1 MIRFRWWLIRAQS
14 IDFLGT
20 LLGVSV
26 SEWVCVQVHPRESDC
41 EFSSITLSI
50 VQNIWRISLPDGTTE
65 PGEDKFFSALLVWI
79 KDLSWDL
86 RMTGSP
92 SPALVNYVMCTT
104 AARRN
109 TRLLSV
115 STKTAEDFI
124 WGIREWK
131 VGERDGEMG
140 REGGRCVCERC
151 VLGMSKLWRDQTISG
166 MLSAACIRSEAP
178 SHQARHTCNKK
189 SG

>member
-1 MIRFRWWLIRAQS
+1 M
-14 IDFLGT
+14 
-20 LLGVSV
+20 

-50 VQNIWRISLPDGTTE
+50 VRNIWRISLPDGTTE

-86 RMTGSP
+86 RVTGSR

-104 AARRN
+104 AARWN
-109 TRLLSV
+109 TRLSPV

-140 REGGRCVCERC
+140 REGGRCVCVC
-151 VLGMSKLWRDQTISG
+151 VCVCESVCAWYVKAVKRSNNILGCYQLPVF
-166 MLSAACIRSEAP
+166 AAK
-178 SHQARHTCNKK
+178 HRHTKQDPLVIRK
-189 SG
+189 VVKL